1 MKALIDK
8 MRADFKVVAEDRKA
22 EGDWSD
28 EEIADIGDAIKEAIS
43 AKNTETIVLWARWL
57 ADLSASTVALKA
69 IIASV
74 GSSMR
79 KAAAD
84 RKQQAMRAEKSA

>member
-8 MRADFKVVAEDRKA
+8 MRADFTVVAADRKA
-22 EGDWSD
+22 EGEWSD
-28 EEIADIGDAIKEAIS
+28 DDIADIGAAIKAAI
-43 AKNTETIVLWARWL
+43 AANNTETIVLWARWL
-57 ADLSASTVALKA
+57 ADLAAPTVALKA

-84 RKQQAMRAEKSA
+84 RKQQAMRAEMSA